1 MENIFELNKPFDF
14 SKLSLAH
21 PSAIQG
27 GAYFTKIEHGLKPL
41 YIQTTK
47 SQTKQGISKSGK
59 KHYCDLMFDKNSE
72 EIVNWFET
80 LEEVCQQLIFEKSD
94 TWFQT
99 PLDKNDIESVFNST
113 MRIYKSGNF
122 YLLRTNIKN
131 DYTNLPVIKIYN
143 ENKNSL
149 TVEDIHAETHII
161 SILEI
166 QGIKFTSRNFQIE
179 IELKQIMTVED
190 EQFFNNCVIK
200 SHKEVLFTKN
210 IKNDKD
216 IIVDPNI
223 DDTNIVDPIVDPN
236 IDDPIVDPNIDDPI
250 VDPNIVDP
258 NIVDPIVDPNIVDPN
273 IVDTNIVECLE
284 EINISTLPFEKP
296 EQDVVVKDTLD
307 IKEEVEVPLEIV
319 ENDNDPDELKEFDL
333 SLENYLE
340 ESIHLKKPNQ
350 VYFELYKE
358 ARNKAK
364 IAKKNALIAYL
375 EAKNIKKTYM
385 LENLNDS
392 DSDSEID
399 DEIDDV
405 DESDLNGFNV

>member
-80 LEEVCQQLIFEKSD
+80 LEEVCQQLIFEKRD

-131 DYTNLPVIKIYN
+131 NYTNSPVIKIYN
-143 ENKNSL
+143 ENKKSL
-149 TVEDIHAETHII
+149 TIEDIHAETHII

-190 EQFFNNCVIK
+190 EPFFNNCVIK

-210 IKNDKD
+210 IKNEKD
-216 IIVDPNI
+216 V
-223 DDTNIVDPIVDPN
+223 IVDPN

-258 NIVDPIVDPNIVDPN
+258 IVDTNIVDPIVDP

-307 IKEEVEVPLEIV
+307 IKEEVEAPLEIV

-405 DESDLNGFNV
+405 DESDLNEFNV

>member
-80 LEEVCQQLIFEKSD
+80 LEEVCQQLIFEKRY

-131 DYTNLPVIKIYN
+131 NYTNSPVIKIYN
-143 ENKNSL
+143 ENKKSL
-149 TVEDIHAETHII
+149 TIEDIHAETHII

-190 EQFFNNCVIK
+190 EPFFNNCVIK
-200 SHKEVLFTKN
+200 SYKEVSFTKN
-210 IKNDKD
+210 IKNEKD
-216 IIVDPNI
+216 VIVDTNIDDTIVVPNIDDTNIDDTNIDDTNI
-223 DDTNIVDPIVDPN
+223 DDTNIVDASMVDPM
-236 IDDPIVDPNIDDPI
+236 
-250 VDPNIVDP
+250 
-258 NIVDPIVDPNIVDPN
+258 VDPIVDP

-296 EQDVVVKDTLD
+296 EEDVVVKDTLD

-319 ENDNDPDELKEFDL
+319 ENDNNPEELKEFDL

-340 ESIHLKKPNQ
+340 ESFHLKKPNQ

-399 DEIDDV
+399 DEIEDV
-405 DESDLNGFNV
+405 DESDLNGYNV